1 MKKKSNETTLI
12 YIRKSMEIL
21 FILMLVFTF
30 FLPAYAYGREDKN
43 SAKNKKKEAKKREEP
58 FLKEWLKEELE
69 IWTSPA
75 RIKKKNIL
83 FLGGVA
89 LTTAILIKND
99 ERLNRDVQEFTTN
112 HQWVKDSNPVITQLG
127 SVPLNIGV
135 IGSFYLGGV
144 LLKDDR
150 AKDTARLGLKSLLHV
165 IVVSQ
170 ALKRL
175 FRRQRPNVENGV
187 DRWFNRG
194 GGKDNRAFPSGHT
207 IQAWSTA
214 TVIAGMYKDKP
225 AVPIICYSLATLA
238 GLSRMTENKHWVSDV
253 LVGAVLGYS
262 IGRFVLRKQNNR
274 LTVTPVIDSQ
284 KVGLILLYDF

>member
-1 MKKKSNETTLI
+1 MRI
-12 YIRKSMEIL
+12 P
-21 FILMLVFTF
+21 FILLLFFSF
-30 FLPAYAYGREDKN
+30 FLPAYAYCGE
-43 SAKNKKKEAKKREEP
+43 NKLPAENKEKEVKKTREP

-83 FLGGVA
+83 FLGGLA
-89 LTTAILIKND
+89 LTTSILIKND
-99 ERLNRDVQEFTTN
+99 ERLYRDVQDFTGN
-112 HQWVKDSNPVITQLG
+112 HQLVKDSSPVITQLG

-135 IGSFYLGGV
+135 MGSFYLVGA

-150 AKDTARLGLKSLLHV
+150 AKDTARLGLKSLLHA

-170 ALKRL
+170 VLKRL
-175 FRRQRPNVENGV
+175 FRRQRPYVENGV

-194 GGKDNRAFPSGHT
+194 SGYDNRAFPSGHT
-207 IQAWSTA
+207 TLAWSTA

-238 GLSRMTENKHWVSDV
+238 GLSRMTENKHWASDV
-253 LVGAVLGYS
+253 LVGTVLGYS

-274 LTVTPVIDSQ
+274 LMVTPVINSR
-284 KVGLILLYDF
+284 KVGLNLLYVF